1 MMVKTLGLWWRF
13 SLKPIHC
20 WHRGWLRPAH
30 DGRGETPGAVPT
42 APAAATGAK
51 AAGRDGT
58 EGGEGPLT
66 KTIEAGWWFG
76 TFSIYWECHD
86 PNWRTPSFIRGVDIP
101 LWRLGWWIYM
111 ICWGSFGILNM
122 GCIIW
127 NVKNPNYNP
136 MFKMGS
142 IIDPI

>member
-76 TFSIYWECHD
+76 TFSI
-86 PNWRTPSFIRGVDIP
+86 
-101 LWRLGWWIYM
+101 LGISW
-111 ICWGSFGILNM
+111 SQLTN
-122 GCIIW
+122 
-127 NVKNPNYNP
+127 
-136 MFKMGS
+136 S
-142 IIDPI
+142 IIYQRGRYTTMKTWVMNLHDLLREFWYFKHGMYNLEC